1 MVNMRQLSDY
11 FPDLIFDQQINMDF
25 EAAHIIGH
33 AYGEHP
39 IIYRNREDMKLHCRL
54 SEWGCIPYYVK
65 EEAAFIRQRATM
77 LNARSE
83 RILDDTKSY
92 WNKIRNR
99 RCLIPVTGIYEHRKI
114 DLKGWTKKVPYF
126 IKPEDQ
132 EMFFL
137 PGLYSVVEFPNKET
151 GEMIKRFTHT
161 IITTSAEDNFVM
173 KNIHNDGDNA
183 HRMPLFLPF
192 ELSKKWLNEEL
203 TDAEYREIINF
214 KMASEELYYHPVF
227 TIRSPKERPDGKSKN
242 QVWEW
247 EKLPPLGEANPV
259 IA

>member
-1 MVNMRQLSDY
+1 MVSMRQLSDY
-11 FPDLIFDQQINMDF
+11 FPDLIFDPQINMDF
-25 EAAHIIGH
+25 ESTHIIGH

-39 IIYRNREDMKLHCRL
+39 IIYRNREDMKLHCKL

-65 EEAAFIRQRATM
+65 DEKDFVRQRANM

-126 IKPEDQ
+126 IKPIDQ

-137 PGLYSVVEFPNKET
+137 PGLYSVVEFPNKDT

-161 IITTSAEDNFVM
+161 RIF
-173 KNIHNDGDNA
+173 
-183 HRMPLFLPF
+183 F
-192 ELSKKWLNEEL
+192 
-203 TDAEYREIINF
+203 
-214 KMASEELYYHPVF
+214 
-227 TIRSPKERPDGKSKN
+227 
-242 QVWEW
+242 
-247 EKLPPLGEANPV
+247 
-259 IA
+259 